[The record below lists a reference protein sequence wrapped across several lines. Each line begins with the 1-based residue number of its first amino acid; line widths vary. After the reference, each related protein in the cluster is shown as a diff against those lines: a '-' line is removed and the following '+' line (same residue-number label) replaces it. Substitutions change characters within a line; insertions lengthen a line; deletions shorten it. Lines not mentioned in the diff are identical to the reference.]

1 MTARDEWELGISEAE
16 LMALTRDLDQAHNDT
31 LPVMRREA
39 EEFGTDLRDQMMTF
53 GAGRR
58 GFLMGVGAI
67 GAGVA
72 LATLGSDKGARSA
85 AFEPVA
91 YSRNLDE
98 AEAISAEASKYKGD
112 LRIVAFAAALENQ
125 AVVAY
130 GAALKAA
137 GRGKYGKVPAAVG
150 VFAQTARK
158 QHDDHAAG
166 WNSVLRKSGLPAV
179 KGVPLSTFKK
189 TAAALGKAKDIGTVA
204 GLALTLEDEA
214 AATYLLAVGA
224 VSNLPGVKVAATI
237 APVESMH
244 AAILNFVLG
253 KYPVPV
259 SVRTTAK
266 AADPAT
272 FTG

>member
-1 MTARDEWELGISEAE
+1 VTARHEDFELGISEAD
-16 LMALTRDLDQAHNDT
+16 LSTLTRDLVAAHNDT
-31 LPVMRREA
+31 LPAMQAEA
-39 EEFGTDLRDQMMTF
+39 EEFGADLRDQMMTF

-67 GAGVA
+67 GAGLA
-72 LATLGSDKGARSA
+72 LAACGSESSRTNAMR
-85 AFEPVA
+85 PVA
-91 YSRNLDE
+91 FSRDLAE
-98 AEAISAEASKYKGD
+98 AEEVSAEASKYKGD

-137 GRGKYGKVPAAVG
+137 GEGKYGKVPAAVG

-166 WNSVLRKSGLPAV
+166 WNSVLRKAGLPAV

-189 TAAALGKAKDIGTVA
+189 TAAALGKAKNIGQVA

-214 AATYLLAVGA
+214 AATYLLAIGA
-224 VSNLPGVKVAATI
+224 VTNLPGVRIAATI

-244 AAILNFVLG
+244 SAILNFVLG

-259 SVRTTAK
+259 AVLTTK
-266 AADPAT
+266 DAANPAT